1 MNRQSDLQLF
11 DTIYDAIGADVMA
24 CGGVKKTAA
33 KLWPNKP
40 ASTAEGRLRAAMSA
54 SHDQELGADEVTSL
68 IRLAASN
75 GAFNTAC
82 FMCSTA
88 GGEFKRIEPRTR
100 MQLLVES
107 IERNQQSLNR
117 QYDQLQ
123 DALAAVAEQ
132 DAREGRG

>member
-1 MNRQSDLQLF
+1 VNRQADLQIF

-33 KLWPNKP
+33 VLWPSKA
-40 ASTAEGRLRAAMSA
+40 ASTAEARLRAAMSA
-54 SHDQELGADEVTSL
+54 SHDQELGADEIGAL
-68 IRLAASN
+68 ISLAAKA
-75 GAFNTAC
+75 GAFNTVC
-82 FMCSTA
+82 YSCGLA
-88 GGEFKRIEPRTR
+88 GGEFKRVEPRTR

-132 DAREGRG
+132 EAREQRR